1 MPSILGNAIVIVVLV
16 VVVALAIRSL
26 WKSHKSGG
34 HCSGD
39 CSTCGG
45 CHSSCHDK

>member
-1 MPSILGNAIVIVVLV
+1 MPSILGNAIVIAVLAI
-16 VVVALAIRSL
+16 VVALAVRSL

-39 CSTCGG
+39 CSSCGG
-45 CHSSCHDK
+45 CGHRQK